1 MINVFWG
8 IYYLAVRCPFTVRKV
23 FQLLGRNFEMWLSL
37 LGQNA
42 ARKANQLAIVAEKK
56 REDAPEEPRGV
67 SKQKWF
73 EEKKRKIGKQLEAN
87 GLDMSKAYMLD
98 TQEDAEAKYKKWE
111 KKPAPFGW
119 DGE

>member
-1 MINVFWG
+1 MILLVIFFCSFCHLLQLSG
-8 IYYLAVRCPFTVRKV
+8 FYLFGKLADVDFVD
-23 FQLLGRNFEMWLSL
+23 
-37 LGQNA
+37 QNM

-73 EEKKRKIGKQLEAN
+73 EEKKRKVGKQLESN

-98 TQEDAEAKYKKWE
+98 TQEVAEDKYKKWE

-119 DGE
+119 DGKFLAI

>member
-1 MINVFWG
+1 MSSYFVLLMLCHD
-8 IYYLAVRCPFTVRKV
+8 LATIMFICIHADIRF
-23 FQLLGRNFEMWLSL
+23 FA
-37 LGQNA
+37 QNM

-73 EEKKRKIGKQLEAN
+73 EEKKRKVGKQLEAN

-98 TQEDAEAKYKKWE
+98 TQEDAEDKYKKWE

-119 DGE
+119 DGKLFAI

>member
-1 MINVFWG
+1 MTI
-8 IYYLAVRCPFTVRKV
+8 RKV
-23 FQLLGRNFEMWLSL
+23 FQLPGRIFEIWLSL
-37 LGQNA
+37 VGQNA